1 MHVDKVESHH
11 CTSEMLKLDI
21 DWSHHSVAA
30 APPPPVGSCPL
41 WALVQEMDSC
51 TGKRGRA
58 SGWGD
63 AGWTEPST
71 EYQWGSTRRCGRSSR
86 SVTASLSMDMCCL
99 LLPQERY
106 APGGRE
112 GWFTRNM
119 WNLVFLVDDSRGNQV
134 CRSGG
139 VSLEPCTSAGV
150 QAAACGDCDGPGSGG
165 WRGCGEH
172 RQHYP
177 CGPHPAFGKWAFPYW
192 PGTALKRARIYI
204 LRVYLSSHP
213 IVFHLCISRN
223 PIVPVI
229 ISLKRILRLVSATSS
244 MIAPLVAVME
254 PWLICPRQQLLIS
267 RTSSQAPAAW
277 CSEQEND
284 VFQNSL

>member
-11 CTSEMLKLDI
+11 CTFEMLKLNI

-41 WALVQEMDSC
+41 WVLVQEMDSC
-51 TGKRGRA
+51 TGRRGRA

-71 EYQWGSTRRCGRSSR
+71 EYQWASTRRSGRSSR
-86 SVTASLSMDMCCL
+86 NVTASLSMDMCFL
-99 LLPQERY
+99 LPPQERY
-106 APGGRE
+106 APAGRE
-112 GWFTRNM
+112 GWFTCHV

-150 QAAACGDCDGPGSGG
+150 QAAACGDCDGPGSGS

-177 CGPHPAFGKWAFPYW
+177 CGPHPTFGKWPLPYW
-192 PGTALKRARIYI
+192 PGTALNRGGIYI
-204 LRVYLSSHP
+204 Y
-213 IVFHLCISRN
+213 VFICFHIRLCST
-223 PIVPVI
+223 
-229 ISLKRILRLVSATSS
+229 SAFPE
-244 MIAPLVAVME
+244 IP
-254 PWLICPRQQLLIS
+254 
-267 RTSSQAPAAW
+267 
-277 CSEQEND
+277 
-284 VFQNSL
+284 